1 MAASG
6 RAGPHSGGGG
16 LDRRRRWGR
25 PPPRFDCPAECGS
38 GSAEEGKAATAIEA
52 VAPVREREG
61 ERQWAG
67 QADEEGEEEGEEEA
81 EKRPIERERERRRRC
96 TVS

>member
-1 MAASG
+1 MG
-6 RAGPHSGGGG
+6 
-16 LDRRRRWGR
+16 
-25 PPPRFDCPAECGS
+25 PRFDCPAECGS
-38 GSAEEGKAATAIEA
+38 GSAEEEEGKAAAIEA